1 MAGGKR
7 RKPKIIKDKKERG
20 EWAESVF
27 IARAKEQGLAV
38 SKPQGDSTSF
48 DCVVGRPGKFA
59 AVQVKSTI
67 ATLESGKGY
76 ICSTCSSH
84 KIYRAGAFDFL
95 AAYVIPEDVW
105 YIIPE
110 TKIRGMRSISLYPRS
125 DDAKYEQYR
134 EAWDL
139 LREATGVKEEDQ
151 SENSPASRK
160 TGETRGTPGSL
171 IFDNGEARGTPA
183 TGIENP
189 EIIGTPETSHPAN
202 PTQGG
207 AASVDLVSAP
217 SVVEKRMQNAFSFF
231 RKQIER
237 QG

>member
-1 MAGGKR
+1 VKS
-7 RKPKIIKDKKERG
+7 RKPRIIQDKKERG

-27 IARAKEQGLAV
+27 IARAKEQGLPV

-67 ATLESGKGY
+67 AKLESGKGY

-105 YIIPE
+105 YIVPAKE
-110 TKIRGMRSISLYPRS
+110 IRGLKSISLCTES
-125 DDAKYEQYR
+125 GEAKYEKYR

-139 LREATGVKEEDQ
+139 LREATGVREEDQ
-151 SENSPASRK
+151 RENLPASRK
-160 TGETRGTPGSL
+160 TGETGGTPIDYFTLLHPTNRCVHGSSSSRL
-171 IFDNGEARGTPA
+171 ICT
-183 TGIENP
+183 TGCP
-189 EIIGTPETSHPAN
+189 
-202 PTQGG
+202 
-207 AASVDLVSAP
+207 
-217 SVVEKRMQNAFSFF
+217 VVES
-231 RKQIER
+231 
-237 QG
+237 

>member
-1 MAGGKR
+1 MKS
-7 RKPKIIKDKKERG
+7 RKPRIIQDKKERG

-27 IARAKEQGLAV
+27 IARAKEQGLPV

-67 ATLESGKGY
+67 AKLESGKGY

-105 YIIPE
+105 YIVPAKE
-110 TKIRGMRSISLYPRS
+110 IRGLKSISLCTES
-125 DDAKYEQYR
+125 GEAKYEKYR

-139 LREATGVKEEDQ
+139 LREATGVREEDQ
-151 SENSPASRK
+151 RENLPASRK
-160 TGETRGTPGSL
+160 TGETG
-171 IFDNGEARGTPA
+171 GTPA
-183 TGIENP
+183 
-189 EIIGTPETSHPAN
+189 PETTHPAN
-202 PTQGG
+202 TAQGG
-207 AASVDLVSAP
+207 AASFVSPASAP
-217 SVVEKRMQNAFSFF
+217 GIVERRMANAFSFF
-231 RKQIER
+231 RR
-237 QG
+237 RLDHQGSEE